1 MTTDVTVDS
10 PVSTIVATGFISIN
24 AQVAVDSPVS
34 SIVAT
39 GYSVNVSVI
48 ARSSAASVLAVG
60 SVKSAA
66 IVAPMSPLATVNA
79 TGYNFDILATGTVTS
94 TLSTVVATGF
104 VKTADAPIVVDSPV
118 AYVRASGKVLSA
130 ATVTGTITTVKTVS
144 RDMQLPK
151 VPNVDKQQRNW
162 MDAVQAIINRR
173 VLGVGN
179 STDRLVDLRDLLD
192 AGVVGVGAGGNVTGV
207 SPNVTKPPLV
217 TGLSASGAMTTVI
230 LNWNAPSYSNFGLV
244 EIWRSDNN
252 NIGEAFKVGTSVTNF
267 FQDAVGTGATKYYW
281 VRSVSTAGVVG
292 DFAADGVEGK
302 TSLDPSYVM
311 QLLTSQ
317 QWSPNITYQAYQ
329 YVRGIPASPDDTP
342 YPFQNF
348 QYVCLV
354 GGISGTT
361 EPTWPVV
368 VGDTVTDGT
377 ITWQCRSLT
386 EKVPFTIGVV
396 DGVPSVVMSQAF
408 IEDASINTAKIHDLA
423 ADKITA
429 GTLAV
434 GNDIQVGS
442 KLWGGFSEYANP
454 GAVSGFWVGM
464 DGGLPRLALDTG
476 GPTLTRKY
484 IRFNGETISMNVDI
498 FSGADGYFDD
508 LLGDSVTFNRASFGF
523 LAVDEV
529 ITSSDKVR
537 ESPVIPISEPEF
549 LNYLCFPTGVRK
561 TETFASPTLVIGI
574 GYSRPFAFYQTGTY
588 SSIVPYDWADS
599 TTKYRAKS
607 KNIGFSIRIKAQ
619 SAGICG
625 SNGGATYADI
635 YILNGSQALPATA
648 YNSDAATDGIPSRFL
663 AKIALTN
670 IGVTSPEPQTI
681 TATQN
686 MTGSEVPIFSVTAE
700 GSGVVTGGT
709 RGFGT
714 PTFAIGNELII
725 RCPDD
730 EEWLDYTGS
739 NRLKVAI
746 VYKAD
751 YQEGPSHDAT
761 ATGNIE
767 IDFQLDT
774 ITPYGSNA
782 DNDPSFVIGSEAD
795 SVMIDVRL
803 NSTDYTTLLQL
814 IRDSQRPD
822 PL

>member
-10 PVSTIVATGFISIN
+10 PVSTIVATGFTRIN
-24 AQVAVDSPVS
+24 AQVTVDSPVS

-48 ARSSAASVLAVG
+48 ARSPVASALAVG
-60 SVKSAA
+60 GIKSAA
-66 IVAPMSPLATVNA
+66 TVAPTSPLAVVTA
-79 TGYNFDILATGTVTS
+79 TGYIFDILASVTVTS
-94 TLSTVVATGF
+94 PLAVVSATGF
-104 VKTADAPIVVDSPV
+104 VKTADAQIVVNSPIS
-118 AYVRASGKVLSA
+118 YVRASGKVSA
-130 ATVTGTITTVKTVS
+130 ATVTGAIATVKTIN

-192 AGVVGVGAGGNVTGV
+192 AGVVGVGSGGNVTSV
-207 SPNVTKPPLV
+207 PPNVTKPPLV
-217 TGLSASGAMTTVI
+217 TGLSVRGAMTTII

-252 NIGEAFKVGTSVTNF
+252 NIGEAFRVGTSVTNF
-267 FQDAVGTGATKYYW
+267 YQDAVGTGATKYYW
-281 VRSVSTAGVVG
+281 VRSISTSNVAG
-292 DFAADGVEGK
+292 DFAADGVKGQ

-317 QWSPNITYQAYQ
+317 QWSPNVTYQAYQ
-329 YVRGIPASPDDTP
+329 YVRGIPASPDDAP

-368 VGDTVTDGT
+368 VGDTVSDGT
-377 ITWQCRSLT
+377 VTWQCRPLT
-386 EKVPFTIGVV
+386 EKVPFTIGLV

-408 IEDASINTAKIHDLA
+408 IEDASIKTAQIHDLA

-429 GTLAV
+429 GTLAA

-508 LLGDSVTFNRASFGF
+508 LLGDSVNFDRALFSN
-523 LAVDEV
+523 LIIEEEAC
-529 ITSSDKVR
+529 TSSDYVR
-537 ESPVIPISEPEF
+537 EGSGIPISDPLY
-549 LNYLCFPTGVRK
+549 LNYLCYKTGCIK
-561 TETFASPTLVIGI
+561 S
-574 GYSRPFAFYQTGTY
+574 AFMSAPYLIVGGAPDQPYAFIQTPAVDG
-588 SSIVPYDWADS
+588 VACYDHADS
-599 TTKYRAKS
+599 TTKYRAK
-607 KNIGFSIRIKAQ
+607 KKEIGFNAYYYSKYANRIGQ
-619 SAGICG
+619 PFYSALMWV
-625 SNGGATYADI
+625 YI
-635 YILNGSQALPATA
+635 YDSALSTPSSF
-648 YNSDAATDGIPSRFL
+648 YNNTDPVYGVPTDYL
-663 AKIALTN
+663 AKIAIHDIVISEEFQTVYAKN
-670 IGVTSPEPQTI
+670 QSGTVIFEVEVKCTFTYRTFIPFGSSPPI
-681 TATQN
+681 TVADGARILINCETDN
-686 MTGSEVPIFSVTAE
+686 EAL
-700 GSGVVTGGT
+700 
-709 RGFGT
+709 
-714 PTFAIGNELII
+714 AYIGN
-725 RCPDD
+725 R
-730 EEWLDYTGS
+730 
-739 NRLKVAI
+739 RLKSCI
-746 VYKAD
+746 VFKQFDDAGIYLSSVD
-751 YQEGPSHDAT
+751 VGFQIDTTYQSKI
-761 ATGNIE
+761 NV
-767 IDFQLDT
+767 
-774 ITPYGSNA
+774 A
-782 DNDPSFVIGSEAD
+782 DNDPVFTV
-795 SVMIDVRL
+795 
-803 NSTDYTTLLQL
+803 
-814 IRDSQRPD
+814 
-822 PL
+822 

>member
-24 AQVAVDSPVS
+24 AQVTVDSPVS

-39 GYSVNVSVI
+39 GYSVNVSVLVLSPI
-48 ARSSAASVLAVG
+48 SEVVSLGSVRSAATVT
-60 SVKSAA
+60 
-66 IVAPMSPLATVNA
+66 PTSPLSAVVA
-79 TGYNFDILATGTVTS
+79 HGYQFDILATGIVS
-94 TLSTVVATGF
+94 PPASTVSVHGF

-118 AYVRASGKVLSA
+118 AYVRSQGKVLSA
-130 ATVTGTITTVKTVS
+130 ATITGTIAAVKTVS

-192 AGVVGVGAGGNVTGV
+192 AGVVGVGSGGNITGI
-207 SPNVTKPPLV
+207 PPIVTKPPLV
-217 TGLSASGAMTTVI
+217 TGLSARGAMTTII

-244 EIWRSDNN
+244 EILRSDNN

-281 VRSVSTAGVVG
+281 VRSISTAGVVG
-292 DFAADGVEGK
+292 EFAADGVEGK

-317 QWSPNITYQAYQ
+317 QWSPNSTYQSYQ

-368 VGDTVTDGT
+368 VGDTVSDGT
-377 ITWQCRSLT
+377 VTWQCRPLT

-408 IEDASINTAKIHDLA
+408 IEDASIKTAQIHDLA

-508 LLGDSVTFNRASFGF
+508 LLGDSVNFDRALFSN
-523 LAVDEV
+523 LIIEEEAC
-529 ITSSDKVR
+529 TSSDYVR
-537 ESPVIPISEPEF
+537 EGLGIPVSDPLY
-549 LNYLCFPTGVRK
+549 LNYLCYKTGVIK
-561 TETFASPTLVIGI
+561 S
-574 GYSRPFAFYQTGTY
+574 AFMSAPYLIVGGAPDQPYAFIQTPAVDG
-588 SSIVPYDWADS
+588 VACYDYADS
-599 TTKYRAKS
+599 TTKYRAK
-607 KNIGFSIRIKAQ
+607 KKEIGFNAYYYSKYANRIGQPFYGALMWVYIYD
-619 SAGICG
+619 SAL
-625 SNGGATYADI
+625 STP
-635 YILNGSQALPATA
+635 SSF
-648 YNSDAATDGIPSRFL
+648 YNNTDPVYGVPTDYL
-663 AKIALTN
+663 AKIA
-670 IGVTSPEPQTI
+670 IHDIVISEEFQTVYAKNQSGTVI
-681 TATQN
+681 F
-686 MTGSEVPIFSVTAE
+686 EVEVKCAFTYYTYIPPF
-700 GSGVVTGGT
+700 GGGAPVEYINGARILINCET
-709 RGFGT
+709 DNQSL
-714 PTFAIGNELII
+714 AYIGN
-725 RCPDD
+725 R
-730 EEWLDYTGS
+730 
-739 NRLKVAI
+739 RLKSCI
-746 VYKAD
+746 VFKQFDDTGIYLSSVD
-751 YQEGPSHDAT
+751 VGFQIDTTYQSKI
-761 ATGNIE
+761 NV
-767 IDFQLDT
+767 
-774 ITPYGSNA
+774 A
-782 DNDPSFVIGSEAD
+782 DNDPVF
-795 SVMIDVRL
+795 SV
-803 NSTDYTTLLQL
+803 
-814 IRDSQRPD
+814 
-822 PL
+822 

>member
-10 PVSTIVATGFISIN
+10 PVSAIVATGFTRTN

-34 SIVAT
+34 AIVAT
-39 GYSVNVSVI
+39 GYSVNVSVL
-48 ARSSAASVLAVG
+48 AQSPAASALSLG
-60 SVKSAA
+60 SIKSAA
-66 IVAPMSPLATVNA
+66 TIAPTSPLATVVA
-79 TGYNFDILATGTVTS
+79 TGRNFDILATGTVTS
-94 TLSTVVATGF
+94 PLSTVVATGF
-104 VKTADAPIVVDSPV
+104 VQTADAPIVVDSPV
-118 AYVRASGKVLSA
+118 TYVRASGKVLST
-130 ATVTGTITTVKTVS
+130 ATVTGTIATVKTIS

-192 AGVVGVGAGGNVTGV
+192 AGVVGVGSGGNVT
-207 SPNVTKPPLV
+207 SIPPNVTKPPLV
-217 TGLSASGAMTTVI
+217 TGLSVRGAMTTII

-252 NIGEAFKVGTSVTNF
+252 NVGEAFKVGTSVTNF

-281 VRSVSTAGVVG
+281 VRSISAAGVVG

-317 QWSPNITYQAYQ
+317 QWSPNVTYQAYQ
-329 YVRGIPASPDDTP
+329 YVRGIPASPDDAP

-348 QYVCLV
+348 QYVCLI

-386 EKVPFTIGVV
+386 EKVPFTIGLV

-408 IEDASINTAKIHDLA
+408 IEDASIKTAQIHDLA

-454 GAVSGFWVGM
+454 DAVSGFWVGM

-508 LLGDSVTFNRASFGF
+508 LLGDSVNFDRALFSN
-523 LAVDEV
+523 LIIEEEAC
-529 ITSSDKVR
+529 TSSDYVR
-537 ESPVIPISEPEF
+537 EGSGIPISDPLY
-549 LNYLCFPTGVRK
+549 LNYLCYKTGCIKSAFMSAPYLIVGGAPDQPYAFIQ
-561 TETFASPTLVIGI
+561 TPAVDGI
-574 GYSRPFAFYQTGTY
+574 AC
-588 SSIVPYDWADS
+588 YDYADS
-599 TTKYRAKS
+599 STKYRAK
-607 KNIGFSIRIKAQ
+607 KKQIGFNLTYSSRNVSLIGEPFY
-619 SAGICG
+619 SAVMF
-625 SNGGATYADI
+625 I
-635 YILNGSQALPATA
+635 YIYDSSLSITSDY
-648 YNSDAATDGIPSRFL
+648 YNNTNPTSGIPSGYL
-663 AKIALTN
+663 AKINVHDIVISEEFQTVNAKNPSGTVIFTVEVRLDVKLSLPGGILNSSKLLVKCETDNEAL
-670 IGVTSPEPQTI
+670 G
-681 TATQN
+681 
-686 MTGSEVPIFSVTAE
+686 
-700 GSGVVTGGT
+700 
-709 RGFGT
+709 
-714 PTFAIGNELII
+714 
-725 RCPDD
+725 
-730 EEWLDYTGS
+730 YTGS
-739 NRLKVAI
+739 RKLRACVVFKQFDDNGIYFSAVNLGFQI
-746 VYKAD
+746 D
-751 YQEGPSHDAT
+751 TTYQSKI
-761 ATGNIE
+761 NV
-767 IDFQLDT
+767 
-774 ITPYGSNA
+774 A
-782 DNDPSFVIGSEAD
+782 DNDPVF
-795 SVMIDVRL
+795 SV
-803 NSTDYTTLLQL
+803 
-814 IRDSQRPD
+814 
-822 PL
+822 

>member
-104 VKTADAPIVVDSPV
+104 VQTADAPIVVDSPV
-118 AYVRASGKVLSA
+118 SYVRASGKVLSA
-130 ATVTGTITTVKTVS
+130 ATVTGTIATVKTVS

-192 AGVVGVGAGGNVTGV
+192 AGVVGVGSGGNVTGI

-217 TGLSASGAMTTVI
+217 TGLSVRGAMTTII

-281 VRSVSTAGVVG
+281 VRSISTSDVVG

-317 QWSPNITYQAYQ
+317 QWSPNVTYQSYQ
-329 YVRGIPASPDDTP
+329 YVRGIPASPDDAP
-342 YPFQNF
+342 FPFQNF
-348 QYVCLV
+348 QYVCID

-368 VGDTVTDGT
+368 VGDTVSDGT
-377 ITWQCRSLT
+377 VTWQCRPLT

-408 IEDASINTAKIHDLA
+408 IEDASIKTAQIHDLA

-454 GAVSGFWVGM
+454 DAVSGFWVGM

-508 LLGDSVTFNRASFGF
+508 LLGDSVNFDRALFSN
-523 LAVDEV
+523 LIIEEEAC
-529 ITSSDKVR
+529 TSSDYVR
-537 ESPVIPISEPEF
+537 EGSGIPISDPLY
-549 LNYLCFPTGVRK
+549 LNYLCYKTGCIK
-561 TETFASPTLVIGI
+561 S
-574 GYSRPFAFYQTGTY
+574 AFMSAPYLIVGGAPDQPYAFIQTPAVDG
-588 SSIVPYDWADS
+588 VACYDHADS
-599 TTKYRAKS
+599 TTKYRAK
-607 KNIGFSIRIKAQ
+607 KKEIGFNAYYYSKYASRIGQ
-619 SAGICG
+619 PFYSALMWV
-625 SNGGATYADI
+625 YI
-635 YILNGSQALPATA
+635 YDSALSTPSSF
-648 YNSDAATDGIPSRFL
+648 YNNTDPVYGVPTDYL
-663 AKIALTN
+663 AKIAIHDIVISEEFQTVYAKN
-670 IGVTSPEPQTI
+670 QSGTVIFEVEVKCTFTHRTFTSADGARILINCETDNE
-681 TATQN
+681 AL
-686 MTGSEVPIFSVTAE
+686 AY
-700 GSGVVTGGT
+700 
-709 RGFGT
+709 
-714 PTFAIGNELII
+714 IGN
-725 RCPDD
+725 R
-730 EEWLDYTGS
+730 
-739 NRLKVAI
+739 RLKSCI
-746 VYKAD
+746 VFKQFDDTGIYLSSVD
-751 YQEGPSHDAT
+751 VGFQIDTTYQSKI
-761 ATGNIE
+761 NV
-767 IDFQLDT
+767 
-774 ITPYGSNA
+774 A
-782 DNDPSFVIGSEAD
+782 DNDPVF
-795 SVMIDVRL
+795 SV
-803 NSTDYTTLLQL
+803 
-814 IRDSQRPD
+814 
-822 PL
+822 